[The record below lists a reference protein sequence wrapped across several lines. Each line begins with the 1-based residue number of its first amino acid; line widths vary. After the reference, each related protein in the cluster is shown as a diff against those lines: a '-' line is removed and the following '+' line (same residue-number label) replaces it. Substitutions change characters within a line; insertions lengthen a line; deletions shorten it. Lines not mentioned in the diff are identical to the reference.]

1 MRWKAPAAAA
11 VIAALLAGCASTPSG
26 GPPPPPPGPGAG
38 PILPDWQAS
47 IREYDRDRLA
57 RLGEAW
63 ETALDQAIRDGHRE
77 KLRALGNLPDPD
89 AALRDPLP
97 PPGNYR
103 CRTVKLGAR
112 PGGPGLSFVSYNWFK
127 CRIDQ
132 TSRGLKLSKI
142 NGSQRQ
148 AGLIFP
154 DTERRGV
161 FLGAMSIGSEPAATV
176 YGGPDSERNIVGVVQ
191 RIGPA
196 QWRLVQPW
204 PMLESNLDLL
214 ELVPAG

>member
-26 GPPPPPPGPGAG
+26 GPPPPPPGPGSR
-38 PILPDWQAS
+38 PILPDWQAA

-57 RLGEAW
+57 RIGEAW

-77 KLRALGNLPDPD
+77 KLRDLGNLPDPD

-97 PPGNYR
+97 PAGNYR

-112 PGGPGLSFVSYNWFK
+112 QGGPGLSFVAYGWFN
-127 CRIDQ
+127 CRVER
-132 TSRGLKLSKI
+132 TARGLKLSKTS
-142 NGSQRQ
+142 GSQRQ
-148 AGLIFP
+148 TGLIFP

-161 FLGAMSIGSEPAATV
+161 FLGAMSLGSEPPARG
-176 YGGPDSERNIVGVVQ
+176 YGLNTERDIVGVIQ

-204 PMLESNLDLL
+204 PRYESNLDLL
-214 ELVPAG
+214 ELVPAS